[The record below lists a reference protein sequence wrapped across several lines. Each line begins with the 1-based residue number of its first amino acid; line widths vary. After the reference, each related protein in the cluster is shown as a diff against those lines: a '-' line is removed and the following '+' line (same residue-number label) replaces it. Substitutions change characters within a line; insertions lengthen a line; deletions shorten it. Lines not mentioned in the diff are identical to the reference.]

1 MKTIVIFGSMKE
13 ERISQIKRLFSKH
26 STQILHIEKGL
37 TLENYQKIIESTT
50 LVFIIQNDS
59 KKYIQQYLDYVQ
71 KMHEYHKK
79 NTKIGEVYVDIP
91 KKWIVGPY
99 HCETFLLE
107 TFLTQGKDKPQ
118 VLHIEYQKWQKYGF
132 EPEDKAYFHLMDAFI
147 NDSYQV
153 ETSAM
158 AIVKYKDEIL
168 ATVEEIYGKLV
179 CALPKGHIEQ
189 DETIVDAAIRECL
202 EETGIQLDTKQVIKQ
217 LDAFSITF
225 INHHL
230 QLVQKWI
237 YPVCFEINQ
246 KPSTH
251 PTETRI
257 QQVAFMKIGDF
268 LQQCPYENIRMLI
281 QNI

>member
-1 MKTIVIFGSMKE
+1 MKTIVIFDSMVQ
-13 ERISQIKRLFSKH
+13 ERISQIKQLFSSH
-26 STQILHIEKGL
+26 SIQILHIEKEL
-37 TLENYQKIIESTT
+37 TLEYYKKIIDSTT

-59 KKYIQQYLDYVQ
+59 KKYIQHYLDYVQ
-71 KMHEYHKK
+71 KIREYHKINA
-79 NTKIGEVYVDIP
+79 NTGEVYVDIP
-91 KKWIVGPY
+91 KKWIVGP
-99 HCETFLLE
+99 HRCETFLLE
-107 TFLTQGKDKPQ
+107 TFLTQGNGKPL
-118 VLHIEYQKWQKYGF
+118 VLQIEYQKWQKYGF
-132 EPEDKAYFHLMDAFI
+132 EPEDKAYFYLMDAFI
-147 NDSYQV
+147 NDCYQV

-168 ATVEEIYGKLV
+168 ATVEEVYGKLV
-179 CALPKGHIEQ
+179 CALPKGHVEQ

-202 EETGIQLDTKQVIKQ
+202 EETGIRLDTKQVFKQ

-246 KPSTH
+246 KPSTR